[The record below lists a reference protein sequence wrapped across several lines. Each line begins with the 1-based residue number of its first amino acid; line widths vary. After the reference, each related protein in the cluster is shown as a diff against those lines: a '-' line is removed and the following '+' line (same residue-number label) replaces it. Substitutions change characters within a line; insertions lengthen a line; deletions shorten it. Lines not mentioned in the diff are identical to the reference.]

1 MGFNASL
8 EWMKT
13 EANSLERLLFQ
24 GRYQELLA
32 ARPDKLTRD
41 NVPLVLGAL
50 SFTGRMDE
58 ALPLFALHEKHFN
71 REQKITATFFLA
83 LGLIRTSDYAQARQ
97 LIAQNLL
104 ALRHRP
110 SARSRFYIHQGLAF
124 YRYFCGRWDAGLR
137 VATKAFEAA
146 LEDGF
151 SYGKILSSDLRG
163 HLLVQVHN
171 VDEGLKFLSDAAEM
185 AHKLGNSA
193 VADAAEISV
202 LTYEAQY
209 GLRPKTVVQKL
220 KAKLKSREA
229 SDTYSRA
236 SLLLELSR
244 QLMLRGQLLEVRP
257 YLDEAS
263 RLIYM
268 FKNRRQ
274 EALLNLRWAY
284 FSLISGE
291 PYRAL
296 SFTQAAERCLDLQ
309 VDRSLELAALGLQL
323 KIVQQLGIQERESL
337 LNKEIQYKSKL
348 FGGMIHRRMLNRQS
362 PQFLSG
368 KGDRLGDMI
377 DKNDLDDI
385 LNSGLLLF
393 LFESKNVPWEAK
405 IFWPDL
411 SPGVSVVFDHGR
423 VHTVT
428 GLTPLMRKTMTA
440 LLQGYGRKDELIT
453 HVWGYEYDPQRHD
466 SLIYNTVTGLRKILG
481 PSAHWIE
488 TTEAGYRMAAGIQLR
503 TDVVRPER
511 TALPTVALQAGL
523 NHRQLTFL
531 KKVKP
536 GEFIHVRNYQKLF
549 HVAEITACRDLAS
562 LHREGYV
569 LRVGRAR
576 ATRYTVAGEP
586 R

>member
-1 MGFNASL
+1 
-8 EWMKT
+8 MKIET
-13 EANSLERLLFQ
+13 NSLETLLFQ

-32 ARPDKLTRD
+32 ARPQKLSREL
-41 NVPLVLGAL
+41 VPLVLGGL
-50 SFTGRMDE
+50 SFTGRLDE
-58 ALPLFALHEKHFN
+58 ALALFALHEKSFN
-71 REQKITATFFLA
+71 REQKISATFFLA
-83 LGLIRTSDYAQARQ
+83 LGLIRTSDYAHARK

-104 ALRHRP
+104 ALRERP
-110 SARSRFYIHQGLAF
+110 TARSRFYIHQGLAF

-171 VDEGLKFLSDAAEM
+171 VDEGLRFLGDAAAM
-185 AHKLGNSA
+185 ARKHGNAA
-193 VADAAEISV
+193 VADAAEISI

-209 GLRPKTVVQKL
+209 GLRPKTIVQKL
-220 KAKLKSREA
+220 KAKLKSRDA
-229 SDTYSRA
+229 TDTYSRA
-236 SLLLELSR
+236 SLLLEISR
-244 QLMLRGQLLEVRP
+244 QLMLRGQLPEVRA

-284 FSLISGE
+284 LSLISGE
-291 PYRAL
+291 TYRAL
-296 SFTQAAERCLDLQ
+296 SFTQAAERCLDPH

-323 KIVQQLGIQERESL
+323 KIVQQLGIKEREIL
-337 LNKEIQYKSKL
+337 LENEIQTKSKL
-348 FGGMIHRRMLNRQS
+348 FGGMIHRRMLNRRS
-362 PQFLSG
+362 PLMLSG
-368 KGDRLGDMI
+368 KGDRLGEM
-377 DKNDLDDI
+377 LDEKDVERV
-385 LNSGLLLF
+385 LSTGLLL
-393 LFESKNVPWEAK
+393 LLYELKNCPWEQQ

-411 SPGVSVVFDHGR
+411 TPGVSVVFDRGR

-428 GLTPLMRKTMTA
+428 GLTPLMRKTLTA
-440 LLQGYGRKDELIT
+440 LLQGHGRKDELIRQ
-453 HVWGYEYDPQRHD
+453 VWGYQYDPQRHD

-503 TDVVRPER
+503 ADEVRPEKFSGAT
-511 TALPTVALQAGL
+511 TALAPGL

-536 GEFIHVRNYQKLF
+536 GEFVHVRSYQKLF

-576 ATRYTVAGEP
+576 ATRYTVTGDQ

>member
-1 MGFNASL
+1 
-8 EWMKT
+8 MKHG
-13 EANSLERLLFQ
+13 ANSLETLLFQ

-32 ARPDKLTRD
+32 SRPEKLSKD
-41 NVPLVLGAL
+41 SVPLVLGAL
-50 SFTGRMDE
+50 SFTGRIEE
-58 ALPLFALHEKHFN
+58 ALALFALHERQFN

-83 LGLIRTSDYAQARQ
+83 LGLIRTSDYAHARK

-104 ALRHRP
+104 ALRERP
-110 SARSRFYIHQGLAF
+110 TARSRFYIHQGLAF

-171 VDEGLKFLSDAAEM
+171 VDEGLKFLNEAALM
-185 AHKLGNSA
+185 ARKLGNAA
-193 VADAAEISV
+193 VADAAEISM

-209 GLRPKTVVQKL
+209 GLKPKTILAKL
-220 KAKLKSREA
+220 KAKLKSRA
-229 SDTYSRA
+229 VTDTYSRA
-236 SLLLELSR
+236 SLLLEISR
-244 QLMLRGQLLEVRP
+244 QLMLRGQLPEVRT

-284 FSLISGE
+284 LSLISGE
-291 PYRAL
+291 AYRAL
-296 SFTQAAERCLDLQ
+296 SFTQAAERCLDSQ

-323 KIVQQLGIQERESL
+323 KIVKQLGIRDRESSL
-337 LNKEIQYKSKL
+337 EKELQRKSQL
-348 FGGMIHRRMLNRQS
+348 FGGMIHRRMLNRRS
-362 PQFLSG
+362 PHGLTG
-368 KGDRLGDMI
+368 KGDRLGEMI
-377 DKNDLDDI
+377 DEKDVERVLS
-385 LNSGLLLF
+385 SGLLLF
-393 LFESKNVPWEAK
+393 LYELKNCPWDQQ

-411 SPGVSVVFDHGR
+411 TSGVSVVFDRGR

-428 GLTPLMRKTMTA
+428 GLTPLMRKTLTA
-440 LLQGYGRKDELIT
+440 LLQGYGRKEELIT
-453 HVWGYEYDPQRHD
+453 HVWAYEYDPQRHD

-481 PSAHWIE
+481 PSAHWVE
-488 TTEAGYRMAAGIQLR
+488 TTEAGYRIASGIQLR
-503 TDVVRPER
+503 TDDVRPEKFSGA
-511 TALPTVALQAGL
+511 TTTLAPGL

-536 GEFIHVRNYQKLF
+536 GEFVHVRSYQKLF

-576 ATRYTVAGEP
+576 ATRYTVTGDQ

>member
-1 MGFNASL
+1 M
-8 EWMKT
+8 MKSET
-13 EANSLERLLFQ
+13 NPLERLLFQ

-32 ARPDKLTRD
+32 ARPERLSRD
-41 NVPLVLGAL
+41 MVPLVLGAL

-58 ALPLFALHEKHFN
+58 ALALFALHEKNFD

-83 LGLIRTSDYAQARQ
+83 LGLIRTSDYAHARK

-104 ALRHRP
+104 ALRGSP
-110 SARSRFYIHQGLAF
+110 TARSRFYIHQGLAF

-137 VATKAFEAA
+137 IATKAFEAA

-171 VDEGLKFLSDAAEM
+171 VDEGLKFLSDAALM
-185 AHKLGNSA
+185 ARKLGNAA
-193 VADAAEISV
+193 VADAAEISI

-209 GLRPKTVVQKL
+209 GLRPKTIMSKL
-220 KAKLKSREA
+220 KARLKSRDA
-229 SDTYSRA
+229 TDTYSRA
-236 SLLLELSR
+236 SLLLEISR
-244 QLMLRGQLLEVRP
+244 QLMLRGQLPEVRA

-284 FSLISGE
+284 LSLISGE
-291 PYRAL
+291 AYRAL
-296 SFTQAAERCLDLQ
+296 SFTQAAERCLDPQ

-323 KIVQQLGIQERESL
+323 KIVKQLGIGERELSL
-337 LNKEIQYKSKL
+337 EKEIQQKSKL

-362 PQFLSG
+362 PLLLSG
-368 KGDRLGDMI
+368 KGDRLGEMVDEK
-377 DKNDLDDI
+377 DVERVLS
-385 LNSGLLLF
+385 SGLLL
-393 LFESKNVPWEAK
+393 LLYELKDCSWERQ

-411 SPGVSVVFDHGR
+411 SPGVSVIFDRGR

-428 GLTPLMRKTMTA
+428 GLTPLMRKTLTA
-440 LLQGYGRKDELIT
+440 LLQGHGRKDELIT

-466 SLIYNTVTGLRKILG
+466 SLIYNSVTGLRKILG

-488 TTEAGYRMAAGIQLR
+488 TTEAGYRMASGIQLR
-503 TDVVRPER
+503 TDDVRPETFSGAT
-511 TALPTVALQAGL
+511 TALAPGL

-536 GEFIHVRNYQKLF
+536 GEFIHVRSYQKLF

-576 ATRYTVAGEP
+576 ATRYTVAGET

>member
-1 MGFNASL
+1 MTTDAKYL
-8 EWMKT
+8 EK
-13 EANSLERLLFQ
+13 LLLQ
-24 GRYQELLA
+24 GRYQELLN
-32 ARPDKLTRD
+32 ARPEKPTAEFI
-41 NVPLVLGAL
+41 PLVLGAL

-58 ALPLFALHEKHFN
+58 ALALFVLHEKRLH

-83 LGLIRTSDYAQARQ
+83 LGLIRTSEYAHARK

-104 ALRHRP
+104 ALRKNP
-110 SARSRFYIHQGLAF
+110 SARERFYIHQGLAF
-124 YRYFCGRWDAGLR
+124 YRYFCGRWDTGLR

-146 LEDGF
+146 VEDGF
-151 SYGKILSSDLRG
+151 AYGKILASDLRG

-171 VDEGLKFLSDAAEM
+171 VDEGIKFLADAATM
-185 AHKLGNSA
+185 AHKLGNTA
-193 VADAAEISV
+193 VADAAEISI

-209 GLRPKTVVQKL
+209 GLRAKTIVQKL
-220 KAKLKSREA
+220 KAKLKSRSD

-274 EALLNLRWAY
+274 EAILNLRWAY
-284 FSLISGE
+284 LSLISGE

-309 VDRSLELAALGLQL
+309 VDRSLELAALGLQF
-323 KIVQQLGIQERESL
+323 KIVKQLNIHERVESL
-337 LNKEIQYKSKL
+337 KRELQSKSQL
-348 FGGMIHRRMLNRQS
+348 FGGMVHRRILHRQT
-362 PQFLSG
+362 PQVLSG

-377 DKNDLDDI
+377 DKNDSEEI
-385 LNSGLLLF
+385 INSGLLIF
-393 LFESKNVPWEAK
+393 LYESKQVPWDK
-405 IFWPDL
+405 KTFWPDL
-411 SPGVSVVFDHGR
+411 IPGVSVVFDHGR
-423 VHTVT
+423 IHTVA
-428 GLTPLMRKTMTA
+428 GLTPLMRKTITA
-440 LLQGYGRKDELIT
+440 LLQNQGSKAELIQQ
-453 HVWGYEYDPQRHD
+453 VWGYDYDPQRHD
-466 SLIYNTVTGLRKILG
+466 SLIYNTVTNLRKVLG

-488 TTEAGYRMAAGIQLR
+488 TTEEGYRMASGIQLR
-503 TDVVRPER
+503 TDLVRPQR
-511 TALPTVALQAGL
+511 AMVPTVSLQTGL

-531 KKVKP
+531 KRVKP
-536 GEFIHVRNYQKLF
+536 GEFIHVRSYQKLF

>member
-1 MGFNASL
+1 
-8 EWMKT
+8 MKT
-13 EANSLERLLFQ
+13 EPNTLERQLFQ

-32 ARPDKLTRD
+32 SRPEKLTGE

-71 REQKITATFFLA
+71 REQRITAKFFLA
-83 LGLIRTSDYAQARQ
+83 LGLIRTSEYAHARQ

-104 ALRHRP
+104 ALRQRP

-151 SYGKILSSDLRG
+151 SYGKILASDLRG

-171 VDEGLKFLSDAAEM
+171 VDEGLKFLTDAAEM
-185 AHKLGNSA
+185 ARKLGNGA

-209 GLRPKTVVQKL
+209 GLRPKSIVQKL
-220 KAKLKSREA
+220 KAKLKSRQA

-274 EALLNLRWAY
+274 EALLNLRWGY
-284 FSLISGE
+284 LSLISGE

-309 VDRSLELAALGLQL
+309 VDRSLELAALGLQH
-323 KIVQQLGIQERESL
+323 KIVSQLGIQERVTSL
-337 LNKEIQYKSKL
+337 ELELTRKSKL
-348 FGGMIHRRMLNRQS
+348 FGGMVHRRMLHRLR
-362 PQFLSG
+362 PQTLSG
-368 KGDRLGDMI
+368 KGDRLGDVI
-377 DKNDLDDI
+377 DRHDAEDI
-385 LNSGLLLF
+385 LSTGLLLF
-393 LFESKNVPWEAK
+393 LYEKKNVRWDQK
-405 IFWPDL
+405 TFWPDVV
-411 SPGVSVVFDHGR
+411 PGVSVVFDQGR
-423 VHTVT
+423 VHSVT
-428 GLTPLMRKTMTA
+428 GLTPLMRKTLTA
-440 LLQGYGRKDELIT
+440 LLQGHGRKDELIT

-466 SLIYNTVTGLRKILG
+466 ALVYNTVTGLRKILG

-488 TTEAGYRMAAGIQLR
+488 TTEAGYRMASGIELR
-503 TDVVRPER
+503 TEELRPEKFSGA
-511 TALPTVALQAGL
+511 TTSLAPGL

-531 KKVKP
+531 KKLKP
-536 GEFIHVRNYQKLF
+536 GEFIHVRSYQKLF

-576 ATRYTVAGEP
+576 ATRYTVAGES